1 MGSNG
6 KNFEYVYHWYFMDK
20 ESVETFNKFRK
31 MLIVDGVSSGKGL
44 VELVEAEVK
53 ENYALVMRDRDL
65 VSENELISLCRDLG
79 YKTTKRSLNIY
90 REKEVLKDD
99 KGNDFWYT
107 DGFSIYYDKKK
118 TMEFIENRLNNP
130 TSRLV
135 SKKEPI
141 LDEGAAGISNQ

>member
-20 ESVETFNKFRK
+20 ESVEIFNKFRK
-31 MLIVDGVSSGKGL
+31 MLIVDGVPSGKGL
-44 VELVEAEVK
+44 VELIEEEVR
-53 ENYALVMRDRDL
+53 ENYAAVMRDRDL
-65 VSENELISLCRDLG
+65 VSENELISICRDLG

-90 REKEVLKDD
+90 RDKGVLKDD

-107 DGFSIYYDKKK
+107 DGFSIYYDRKK
-118 TMEFIENRLNNP
+118 TVAFIQNRLNNP

-135 SKKEPI
+135 SKKEPT
-141 LDEGAAGISNQ
+141 LDEGAASISGE

>member
-20 ESVETFNKFRK
+20 ESVETFNKLRK
-31 MLIVDGVSSGKGL
+31 MLILEGVPANKGL
-44 VELVEAEVK
+44 VELIESEVET
-53 ENYALVMRDRDL
+53 NYARIMRDVDL
-65 VSENELISLCRDLG
+65 VSENELIAICRDLG

-90 REKEVLKDD
+90 RDKGVLKDD
-99 KGNDFWYT
+99 KGKDFWYT

-118 TMEFIENRLNNP
+118 TLGFIDSRQNNP

-135 SKKEPI
+135 PKEPTV
-141 LDEGAAGISNQ
+141 DEGAAIVSGQ